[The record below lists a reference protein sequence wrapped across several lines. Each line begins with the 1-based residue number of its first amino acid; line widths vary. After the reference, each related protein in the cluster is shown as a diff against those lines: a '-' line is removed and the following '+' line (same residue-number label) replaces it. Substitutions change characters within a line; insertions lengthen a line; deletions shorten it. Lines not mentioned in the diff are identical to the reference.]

1 MSNKKHTTR
10 SSRPSADTSRNPQ
23 RDLSDLANRPH
34 AGLLHELA
42 SMIAHNKK
50 WWLVP
55 ILVMLLVLGLIVF
68 LGGTAAAPFIYTLF

>member
-1 MSNKKHTTR
+1 MSRKNRTPQSPRVRTE
-10 SSRPSADTSRNPQ
+10 TSPDSQ
-23 RDLSDLANRPH
+23 RDFGDLANQPQPD
-34 AGLLHELA
+34 LLHELA
-42 SMIAHNKK
+42 HMIAHNKK

>member
-1 MSNKKHTTR
+1 MPNKKHTTR
-10 SSRPSADTSRNPQ
+10 PPRPGAETSPDSK
-23 RDLSDLANRPH
+23 RDFSDLANRPH

-42 SMIAHNKK
+42 QMIAHNKK